1 MGCNCKNILNLQ
13 PVCTQTVNIEAQ
25 CKPVVN
31 ITDGTQGTLLHDHLK
46 NRDLPDQHPISAI
59 AGLQDNLDGLSGD
72 LVAEAEARQEADAN
86 LQAQIDNMDIGDIV
100 GGSNIEVT
108 EDNRVFTI
116 SSKTFTFEQGIA
128 SNTWTI
134 NHNLGKHPSIQLV
147 DSSGRVF
154 EADREYTS
162 ENQVIIHLQ
171 SATTGFAYLN

>member
-13 PVCTQTVNIEAQ
+13 PVCTPTVNIEAQ

-31 ITDGTQGTLLHDHLK
+31 ITDGMQGTLLHDHLT

-59 AGLQDNLDGLSGD
+59 TGLQDGLDGLSGD
-72 LVAEAEARQEADAN
+72 LAAEVEARQEADAN
-86 LQAQIDNMDIGDIV
+86 LQAQIDNVDIGDIV

-108 EDNRVFTI
+108 EDNKVFTI